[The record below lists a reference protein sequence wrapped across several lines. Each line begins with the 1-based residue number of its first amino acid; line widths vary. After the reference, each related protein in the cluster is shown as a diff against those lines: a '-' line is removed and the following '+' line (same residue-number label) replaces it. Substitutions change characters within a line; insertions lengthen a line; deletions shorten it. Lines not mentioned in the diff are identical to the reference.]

1 LQPNFFNTMYKLRF
15 STLTLSVFVA
25 ISTFAQPNV
34 QINTVTTAMPFL
46 RVNADA
52 RVGGMGDVG
61 IATTPDVN
69 GAYLNASNM
78 AFNEKDFGVGLC
90 FTPWL
95 RSLVNDIYL
104 TTFTGYGK
112 IKDKGG
118 KGEQVLGGSIRYFS
132 LGNIQFT
139 NDQGQETSQFR
150 PNEFAM
156 DVWYARKLAK
166 TFSLGV
172 GLRFI
177 YSNLAGG
184 QSDGMGNVIGP
195 AIAGAGDINW
205 TWRQNFKKDG
215 QKMSHDVAVGMN
227 ISNIGNKVS
236 YTNSQVKDF
245 IPTNLGIG
253 FNYGLN
259 IDAKN
264 TVSFAFDVNK
274 LMVPTPDTLDNNANG
289 VYDFREKSVA
299 SGMFTSFGDAPGGF
313 REEMSEF
320 TFGVGAEYMY
330 NKQFG
335 ARFGYFYEPTS
346 KGGRQYATAGLTV
359 KYSIVGLNF
368 SYLIPTSIN
377 RSPLD
382 NTLRFSLIFEFNK
395 GGLKG
400 QSNGVSLVD
409 DQPKK
414 EKKKKS
420 KGDEVPLPADTQ

>member
-1 LQPNFFNTMYKLRF
+1 MTPLKKLEHQSIYIIREAYSRCRNLALLWSIGKDSTTLLWLCRKAFF
-15 STLTLSVFVA
+15 
-25 ISTFAQPNV
+25 
-34 QINTVTTAMPFL
+34 
-46 RVNADA
+46 
-52 RVGGMGDVG
+52 
-61 IATTPDVN
+61 
-69 GAYLNASNM
+69 
-78 AFNEKDFGVGLC
+78 
-90 FTPWL
+90 
-95 RSLVNDIYL
+95 
-104 TTFTGYGK
+104 GK
-112 IKDKGG
+112 IPFP
-118 KGEQVLGGSIRYFS
+118 VLHI
-132 LGNIQFT
+132 
-139 NDQGQETSQFR
+139 DTS
-150 PNEFAM
+150 
-156 DVWYARKLAK
+156 YK
-166 TFSLGV
+166 
-172 GLRFI
+172 
-177 YSNLAGG
+177 
-184 QSDGMGNVIGP
+184 
-195 AIAGAGDINW
+195 
-205 TWRQNFKKDG
+205 FKE
-215 QKMSHDVAVGMN
+215 
-227 ISNIGNKVS
+227 I
-236 YTNSQVKDF
+236 
-245 IPTNLGIG
+245 
-253 FNYGLN
+253 
-259 IDAKN
+259 
-264 TVSFAFDVNK
+264 
-274 LMVPTPDTLDNNANG
+274 
-289 VYDFREKSVA
+289 YDFREKSVA